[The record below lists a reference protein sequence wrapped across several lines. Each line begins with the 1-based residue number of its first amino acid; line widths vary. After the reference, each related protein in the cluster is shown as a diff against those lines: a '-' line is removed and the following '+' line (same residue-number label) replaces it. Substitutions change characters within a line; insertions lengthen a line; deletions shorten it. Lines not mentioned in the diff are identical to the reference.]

1 VSLLAGD
8 FLLSRASVLS
18 ASLRNIAVVEAVAS
32 ALQSMMEGQVQ
43 LHRPAKEETTL
54 NTYIKNT
61 KRRGG
66 MLLAR
71 GCESVALV
79 LGHAPDS
86 TEVEAAKEFGLNLG
100 MAYQLLNDLQRTESN
115 YAKALEKIR
124 KEGASATGVSWTAH
138 EMDAPLQVDV
148 WVMLTYA
155 NVCWCMQSHP
165 LRKTNGNT

>member
-1 VSLLAGD
+1 
-8 FLLSRASVLS
+8 
-18 ASLRNIAVVEAVAS
+18 
-32 ALQSMMEGQVQ
+32 MQ

-86 TEVEAAKEFGLNLG
+86 IEVEAAKEFGLNLG

-155 NVCWCMQSHP
+155 DVC
-165 LRKTNGNT
+165 